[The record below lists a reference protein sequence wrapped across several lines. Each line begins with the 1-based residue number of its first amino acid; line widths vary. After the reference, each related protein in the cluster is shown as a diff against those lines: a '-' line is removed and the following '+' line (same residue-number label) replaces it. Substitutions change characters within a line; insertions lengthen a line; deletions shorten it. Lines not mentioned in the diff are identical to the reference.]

1 MPKKR
6 HHNYLKS
13 PQALSPSSGGGKAN
27 EKRLA
32 NCWPAGVLPTTTDK
46 PQKSVNELL
55 TQLRYTSLASSS
67 AAGPAASSLLP
78 ANTPTVPPD
87 LRHILQIPET
97 PAPRPR
103 RTVRPRFDNN
113 GRRLPAGPPPP
124 RSWTLPAHHCRPDPL
139 ASSGAASAGRN
150 ALANISLPGLPQP
163 ASMSLIGLVV
173 TRLAANWQFH
183 RVYDQHY
190 LYYVPSHLKPALMR
204 QLGVFSDAGLAL
216 GDLKALILRRSE
228 AESESES
235 DLGGG
240 VRLPLAVDS
249 DITALDLTGALGRS
263 LTLRDVTA
271 FLFPARSTIPVP
283 EEPQD
288 SWESNEE
295 VVTPSP
301 SHSLV
306 PNVTHLSLAVNPTLT
321 EAASWRDLLS
331 LAPRL
336 SSVTHLSLAYWPE
349 PCFLQSA
356 KFSTIGSPQGHR
368 IPYGGTNYYSHS
380 IDHDWS
386 EALLVLKKLSQ
397 SLYTLEFLDLTGCA
411 SWFKAL
417 KLDDNHDYI
426 DWVSHWGKITHLRLK
441 MGWTLA
447 DDAESLARTA
457 HREATEMA
465 ASIERH
471 IVAARGGR
479 GRLITVER

>member
-13 PQALSPSSGGGKAN
+13 PQALSSSSGGGK
-27 EKRLA
+27 
-32 NCWPAGVLPTTTDK
+32 DK
-46 PQKSVNELL
+46 PQRSVNELL
-55 TQLRYTSLASSS
+55 SQLRYTSLASSS
-67 AAGPAASSLLP
+67 ASRPAVSSLLP

-103 RTVRPRFDNN
+103 RTVRPRFDSN

-124 RSWTLPAHHCRPDPL
+124 PSWTSSAHHRQSDSI

-173 TRLAANWQFH
+173 ARLASNWQLH

-190 LYYVPSHLKPALMR
+190 LYNIPSHLKPALMR

-216 GDLKALILRRSE
+216 GDLKTLLLRRSE
-228 AESESES
+228 AESESGS
-235 DLGGG
+235 DHGGG
-240 VRLPLAVDS
+240 VRSPLAVDS

-271 FLFPARSTIPVP
+271 FLFPARSITPVP

-288 SWESNEE
+288 SWDAIEE
-295 VVTPSP
+295 AVTPMP
-301 SHSLV
+301 SHALL
-306 PNVTHLSLAVNPTLT
+306 PNITHLSLAVNPELR
-321 EAASWRDLLS
+321 EAASWRDLLA

-336 SSVTHLSLAYWPE
+336 GSVTHLSLAYWPE

-356 KFSTIGSPQGHR
+356 KFATVSSPQGNR
-368 IPYGGTNYYSHS
+368 IPYSGTNYYSHS

-417 KLDDNHDYI
+417 KLEDDHDYV
-426 DWVSHWGKITHLRLK
+426 DWVSHWGKITHLRLG
-441 MGWTLA
+441 MGWNLA
-447 DDAESLARTA
+447 DDAEPSARTA
-457 HREATEMA
+457 HLEAEEMA
-465 ASIERH
+465 TSVERH
-471 IVAARGGR
+471 IIAARGGR
-479 GRLITVER
+479 GRFITVDR

>member
-1 MPKKR
+1 MR
-6 HHNYLKS
+6 
-13 PQALSPSSGGGKAN
+13 
-27 EKRLA
+27 
-32 NCWPAGVLPTTTDK
+32 GVLPTTVDK

-55 TQLRYTSLASSS
+55 SQLRYTSLASSS
-67 AAGPAASSLLP
+67 AGGPAVSSLQS

-103 RTVRPRFDNN
+103 RTVRPRFHSN
-113 GRRLPAGPPPP
+113 GHRLPPGPPPP
-124 RSWTLPAHHCRPDPL
+124 RSWTTPSPSHGLR
-139 ASSGAASAGRN
+139 SSSLAASASPQDVSAAGRD
-150 ALANISLPGLPQP
+150 ALANIALPGMQRP
-163 ASMSLIGLVV
+163 AAMSLIGITVA
-173 TRLAANWQFH
+173 RLAAAWAFH

-204 QLGVFSDAGLAL
+204 ELGVNSEAGLAL
-216 GDLKALILRRSE
+216 GDLKALLLRPSQGD
-228 AESESES
+228 SHGES
-235 DLGGG
+235 DHGGG
-240 VRLPLAVDS
+240 VRPPLLIDT

-271 FLFPARSTIPVP
+271 FLFPPRSTPPVP
-283 EEPQD
+283 EDPRD
-288 SWESNEE
+288 SWDSGEE
-295 VVTPSP
+295 AHSPSP
-301 SHSLV
+301 SHALV
-306 PNVTHLSLAVNPTLT
+306 PNITHLSLAVNPALAET
-321 EAASWRDLLS
+321 ASWRDLLA

-336 SSVTHLSLAYWPE
+336 GSVTHLSLAYWPE

-356 KFSTIGSPQGHR
+356 KFATISSPQGHR

-411 SWFKAL
+411 PWFKAL
-417 KLDDNHDYI
+417 KLEDDHDYV
-426 DWVSHWGKITHLRLK
+426 DWVRNWGKISRLRLQ
-441 MGWTLA
+441 MGWNLA
-447 DDAESLARTA
+447 EDAEPSARTA
-457 HREATEMA
+457 HREAAEMA

-471 IVAARGGR
+471 IIAARSGK